1 MVTPIQVTP
10 EVRPQRKNLKGRP
23 KKSFNHMPDL
33 TSSPLS
39 VRSKEAQNTWDTA
52 KILGISAA
60 DEQAVISGFRKSKRL
75 LIMDGK
81 QT

>member
-1 MVTPIQVTP
+1 
-10 EVRPQRKNLKGRP
+10 
-23 KKSFNHMPDL
+23 MPDL
-33 TSSPLS
+33 ASSSLS
-39 VRSKEAQNTWDTA
+39 ARSKEAQNTWDTA

-60 DEQAVISGFRKSKRL
+60 DEQAVISGLTKSKRL